1 LFRGFDPGSE
11 DGLAIRRSKV
21 ELYEQIRR
29 EYEHG
34 AGTIR
39 AVSRKLGV
47 HRREVRRALASAL
60 PPERKKPER
69 ERPKLAPALPF
80 IDAILEADRKAP
92 RKQRHT
98 AHRIW
103 TRLGQE
109 KPEIVVGESTVREY
123 VNLRK
128 RAMGLLGREVFVP
141 QSYQFGGEAQVDWYE
156 IQAEFEGQPRKTY
169 IFCMRSMAS
178 GAAFHRAY
186 PHATQQAF
194 LEAHELAFR
203 WFGGVFRTLRF
214 DNLSSAVKKILRGHQ
229 REQTTRF
236 IAFRSHWG
244 FQAEFCTP
252 GEGHEKGGVEGE
264 GGQYRRNYLV
274 PVPKV
279 RDLEELNR
287 LLESGSLAE
296 QSRIIAGRSQTIGA
310 AMLAERDR
318 LLPLDG
324 EGFDL
329 ASLHFPQVNQ
339 SGCVKV
345 LTNFYS
351 VPLPV
356 GTTVEVKV
364 YSAYVEIW
372 HAGQRVARHE
382 RCYRRQQKV
391 LALEHYLDTLEK
403 KPGALAGSTALEQCR
418 AQGRWPRS
426 YDRFWEMA
434 TVRVGRPAATRM
446 MIDVLQLARRH
457 GAPRV
462 RQALEEALS
471 MGCVNLGAIRYLLN
485 VDCQQPATQTPVVEA
500 DALRRYDRPLPS
512 MEAYEQLRPNWSL
525 TAEVVQ

>member
-1 LFRGFDPGSE
+1 M
-11 DGLAIRRSKV
+11 

-39 AVSRKLGV
+39 AVSRNLGV

-103 TRLGQE
+103 TRLRQE

-128 RAMGLLGREVFVP
+128 RAMGLLGHEVFVP

-318 LLPLDG
+318 LLPLVG

-345 LTNFYS
+345 LTNF
-351 VPLPV
+351 
-356 GTTVEVKV
+356 
-364 YSAYVEIW
+364 
-372 HAGQRVARHE
+372 
-382 RCYRRQQKV
+382 
-391 LALEHYLDTLEK
+391 
-403 KPGALAGSTALEQCR
+403 
-418 AQGRWPRS
+418 
-426 YDRFWEMA
+426 
-434 TVRVGRPAATRM
+434 
-446 MIDVLQLARRH
+446 
-457 GAPRV
+457 
-462 RQALEEALS
+462 
-471 MGCVNLGAIRYLLN
+471 
-485 VDCQQPATQTPVVEA
+485 
-500 DALRRYDRPLPS
+500 
-512 MEAYEQLRPNWSL
+512 
-525 TAEVVQ
+525 